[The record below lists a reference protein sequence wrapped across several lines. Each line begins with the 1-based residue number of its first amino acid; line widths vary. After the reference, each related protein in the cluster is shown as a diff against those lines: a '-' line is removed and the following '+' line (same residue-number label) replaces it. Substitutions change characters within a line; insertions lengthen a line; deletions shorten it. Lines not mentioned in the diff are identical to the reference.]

1 MNNGIK
7 PHDICGFLVSVF
19 NEVKNGNF
27 YYRVRS
33 PYKTGMVPVL
43 SWNQY
48 TVIMKAAFQ
57 ETLKNTPEFKNPQ
70 QEIEFLRSELE
81 RHVEV
86 PPGTRDF
93 EQQKEEVAEQLISV
107 YKETPR
113 EEVIH
118 ENLHMDENEVE
129 GIQLRLS
136 PEEHDNVIGELFN
149 MMLERGI
156 KNTLDVL
163 SRMHNPHVED
173 DFHRFLIQYL
183 AEQYEVP
190 GLRPKTN
197 LAKSLDLKMFE
208 ILLPTKKQDG
218 EQDFKE
224 IASQMEQFM
233 AGMQSIASDH
243 KNVEKYYYTLEL
255 SLSEDAD
262 DMALYVTVPK
272 FRADLFEKQIL
283 ALFEDVRVT
292 EIFDDYNIFS
302 YSGIASGS
310 HAISTEHEVLQMKVY
325 DDFDHDPMKVIVN
338 TFSKLSANG
347 EGAAI
352 QFVVVPNGDTHIKD
366 YGEVLD
372 SLKKGESFKDAVGDY
387 TVGQDLARGFGEL
400 LRGPKEEEEHEKEID
415 EHAIESVSA
424 KLKSTIVQTNVRIL
438 ASAASKVRSDAILHD
453 LESAFQQFNNTQGN
467 GFSFIRHKDKYLD
480 DLVHNFIFRIFSKK
494 QVMRLNLKELSTLY
508 HFPLNISESSQLK
521 QTSAKIAPAPSDT
534 PEWGVALGKNKY
546 RHKEKMIRMAPE
558 DRLRHFYVIGQ
569 TGTGKTH
576 LLKSMII
583 QDIKNGDG
591 VCFIDPHG
599 SDVEDILEHIP
610 PERIN
615 DVVYFDPAHTDRPMA
630 LNMLEYDTRFPE
642 QKSFVINELMSIFN
656 KLFDMKVGG
665 GAMFEQ
671 YFRNAAGLVMDH
683 PESGNTLLEIGRV
696 LGNKEFRDLKLRYCK
711 NPIIKQFWEN
721 AEKTTGEQGLENF
734 VPYITSKFDVFISNE
749 IMRPVVAQQN
759 SSFNFREIMD
769 NKKIL
774 LVNLSKGRLG
784 EINANLIGLV
794 LVGKILMSALSRVDS
809 LGKDLPPFYLY
820 IDEFQNVTT
829 DSISQILSEA
839 RKYGLGLHIA
849 HQFIAQ
855 LDEGIKNAV
864 FGNVGSMATFRIS
877 FEDAQYI
884 EKRFAPTFSADDI
897 MKIENRN
904 AYVQMLAHGKPL
916 APFNIATL
924 PLGQKNPPGVAQ
936 KIKQLSFLKFGR
948 PRAEVEAD
956 ILRRYQ

>member
-1 MNNGIK
+1 M
-7 PHDICGFLVSVF
+7 
-19 NEVKNGNF
+19 
-27 YYRVRS
+27 YTRS
-33 PYKTGMVPVL
+33 MQ
-43 SWNQY
+43 S
-48 TVIMKAAFQ
+48 AFQ

-70 QEIEFLRSELE
+70 QEIDFLRNELKKHNE
-81 RHVEV
+81 YEPHHEN
-86 PPGTRDF
+86 F
-93 EQQKEEVAEQLISV
+93 EQKQEEVAQTIVSS
-107 YKETPR
+107 YKETPK

-118 ENLHMDENEVE
+118 ETLHMTDQEQE

-136 PEEHDNVIGELFN
+136 PEEHDNVIAELFN
-149 MMLERGI
+149 MMLEQGI
-156 KNTLDVL
+156 KNTLDIVAG
-163 SRMHNPHVED
+163 MNNPHVED

-183 AEQYEVP
+183 QERHEIP
-190 GLRPKTN
+190 GLKPKTD
-197 LAKSLDLKMFE
+197 LAKSLGMRMFE
-208 ILLPTKKQDG
+208 ILLPIKRQDG
-218 EQDFKE
+218 EQGFKE
-224 IASQMEQFM
+224 IAGQMEQFM

-243 KNVEKYYYTLEL
+243 KNVEKHYYTLEL
-255 SLSEDAD
+255 SLSEDSD
-262 DMALYVTVPK
+262 DMALYVTVPT

-283 ALFEDVRVT
+283 ALFENVRVT
-292 EIFDDYNIFS
+292 EVYDDYNIFS
-302 YSGIASGS
+302 YSGVTAAS
-310 HAISTEHEVLQMKVY
+310 HAVPKEHEVLQMKTY
-325 DDFDHDPMKVIVN
+325 EDFEHDPMRVIVN
-338 TFSKLSANG
+338 TFSKLASQG
-347 EGAAI
+347 EGAAVQI
-352 QFVVVPNGDTHIKD
+352 VVVPNGDVHIKE
-366 YGEVLD
+366 YGAVLD
-372 SLKKGESFKDAVGDY
+372 SLKKGEKLKDAVGDY
-387 TVGQDLARGFGEL
+387 TMAQDLAKGFGDFFRKAPQED
-400 LRGPKEEEEHEKEID
+400 PEHEKEID
-415 EHAIESVSA
+415 DHAIESVSA
-424 KLKSTIVQTNVRIL
+424 KLKSTIVQTNIRII
-438 ASAASKVRSDAILHD
+438 ASAASQQRSEAILHD
-453 LESAFQQFNNTQGN
+453 LESAFQQFNHTQGN
-467 GFSFIRHKDKYLD
+467 GLSFVRHKGAKLQE
-480 DLVHNFIFRIFSKK
+480 LIHNFIFRIYDKS
-494 QVMRLNLKELSTLY
+494 QVFRLNLKELATMY

-521 QTSAKIAPAPSDT
+521 QSSAKNAPAPSDT
-534 PEWGVALGKNKY
+534 PEVGVDLGVNSY
-546 RHKEKMIRMAPE
+546 RHKQKLIKMAPE

-599 SDVEDILEHIP
+599 SDVQDILEHIP

-615 DVVYFDPAHTDRPMA
+615 DVIYFDPAHTERPMG
-630 LNMLEYDTRFPE
+630 LNMLEYDVRFPE

-671 YFRNAAGLVMDH
+671 YFRNSAGLVMEH

-696 LGNKEFRDLKLRYCK
+696 LGNKEFRDMKLRYCS

-734 VPYITSKFDVFISNE
+734 IPYITSKFDVFISNE

-809 LGKDLPPFYLY
+809 LGKELPPFYLY

-849 HQFIAQ
+849 HQFVAQ

-877 FEDAQYI
+877 FEDAQYL
-884 EKRFAPTFSADDI
+884 EKRFAPTFTADDI

-916 APFNIATL
+916 TPFNIATL
-924 PLGQKNPPGVAQ
+924 PLGEKNPPGVAE
-936 KIKQLSFLKFGR
+936 KIKQLSFLKYGK